1 MIANNPV
8 PSTPS
13 PAEPTLGYWEK
24 AFGCPASEDDVHWET
39 FTCQPFIYQAVLNQ
53 GLINPVGKKFLF
65 SELSFITLT
74 YVIGTLARF
83 ASHSHSQ

>member
-1 MIANNPV
+1 M
-8 PSTPS
+8 
-13 PAEPTLGYWEK
+13 
-24 AFGCPASEDDVHWET
+24 HWET
-39 FTCQPFIYQAVLNQ
+39 FTCQPLIYQAVLNQ